1 MPGRLLSYMFGDGGH
16 RRASVARRKKL
27 TPADKL
33 LDHYDRVAG
42 GEPRFVCT
50 SDDGASTPT
59 HVAIYRDFPEPG
71 AVTGFTV
78 GLSLFHPPGG
88 GHKELTISM
97 RDADDVWAFACGY
110 VAFKLRETCTFV
122 CGDTINFRERIAPA
136 SAMSA
141 FVMVHPLWIPDRDAV
156 VDIGVRAVEIAQL
169 VPLYESERAWLDAG
183 GELRKLLR
191 AFPGSAL
198 MEPLR
203 EAFAPE

>member
-1 MPGRLLSYMFGDGGH
+1 M
-16 RRASVARRKKL
+16 

-42 GEPRFVCT
+42 SEPRFVRT
-50 SDDGASTPT
+50 SDEGASPAT

-97 RDADDVWAFACGY
+97 RDDDAVWALACGY
-110 VAFKLRETCTFV
+110 LAFRLRENCTFA

-141 FVMVHPLWIPDRDAV
+141 FVVVHPLWVPGRDAV
-156 VDIGVRAVEIAQL
+156 VDVGVRRVEVVQL
-169 VPLYESERAWLDAG
+169 VPLYESERAWLAAD
-183 GELRKLLR
+183 GELRALLR
-191 AFPGSAL
+191 AFPGIAL
-198 MEPLR
+198 MDPVR
-203 EAFAPE
+203 AAFAPA

>member
-1 MPGRLLSYMFGDGGH
+1 M
-16 RRASVARRKKL
+16 
-27 TPADKL
+27 TPADEL

-42 GEPRFVCT
+42 GEPRFVRT
-50 SDDGASTPT
+50 SDDGVSPAT

-97 RDADDVWAFACGY
+97 RDADDVWALACGY
-110 VAFKLRETCTFV
+110 LAFKLRKTCTFV

-141 FVMVHPLWIPDRDAV
+141 FVIVHPQWVHGRDAV
-156 VDIGVRAVEIAQL
+156 VDTGVRPVEIVQL
-169 VPLYESERAWLDAG
+169 VPLYEPERAWLAGG
-183 GELRKLLR
+183 GELRALLR

-198 MEPLR
+198 MDPGR
-203 EAFAPE
+203 EVFAPE